1 MPLIN
6 EIMCRRIHMH
16 STHPLLSPILTL
28 TLTHPLISVL
38 MSLPWTITLPTLALI
53 AQAVVLLE

>member
-1 MPLIN
+1 MRLIN

-16 STHPLLSPILTL
+16 STDTLFSTILTL